1 MMPFRAGR
9 SRPAAAGVLR
19 RVSRR
24 GALQAGGVG
33 LATALIGIGP
43 ATTDRAQDA
52 TAETPAAEQFSPE
65 RQLVLTE
72 IVLSALAE
80 TSTPGA
86 LVGIWVPGQGSWSI
100 AAGISD
106 LETAA
111 PMRLDDHVRIASIT
125 KTFVATVVLQL
136 VAEGKLSLDDRLEP
150 FITGIP
156 NGDEITIRQLLNMT
170 AGLYNYINEPAI
182 AVDYDRDPLLPFT
195 PQQAVE
201 IVRAHGEADFAP
213 GTRSQYSDTNYILLG
228 LIIEQV
234 TGRSVAA
241 EITERIIVPLGLTQ
255 TSFAATPEMPEPYA
269 HGYAADDAGAPL
281 RDVTRSNPDV
291 AWTAGAMISTLDD
304 LRVWVDALVAGSL
317 LSPTLQAE
325 RLAIEEWRSE
335 PVHVGYGLGI
345 LEIGGLLGHNGG
357 IMGYGSWMMHDPE
370 TGATLVVVTNQGNT
384 TGGTASVIIFARIA
398 DLLFPG
404 RGLATLV
411 PPAIATPTP

>member
-1 MMPFRAGR
+1 MQLREGR
-9 SRPAAAGVLR
+9 PMNSDTELWRG
-19 RVSRR
+19 VSRR
-24 GALQAGGVG
+24 RALQVGGAG
-33 LATALIGIGP
+33 LATTLVGLGS
-43 ATTDRAQDA
+43 A
-52 TAETPAAEQFSPE
+52 TARRAEDVTPETAAAEQFSPE
-65 RQLVLTE
+65 QQLALTD
-72 IVLSALAE
+72 IVLSALTE

-86 LVGIWVPGQGSWSI
+86 LVGVWYPGQGDWTI
-100 AAGISD
+100 AAGIGD

-136 VAEGKLSLDDRLEP
+136 VDEGMLSLDDRLEP

-170 AGLYNYINEPAI
+170 AGIYSYINDPVI
-182 AVDYDRDPLLPFT
+182 AVDYDRDPLLPFI
-195 PQQAVE
+195 PEQAVA
-201 IVRAHGEADFAP
+201 IVRAHGEADFPP

-241 EITERIIVPLGLTQ
+241 EIAERIIVPLGLTQ
-255 TSFAATPEMPEPYA
+255 TSFAATPEMPDPYA
-269 HGYAADDAGAPL
+269 HGYAVDHVGAPL

-291 AWTAGAMISTLDD
+291 AWAAGAMISTMDD

-317 LSPTLQAE
+317 LSPSLQAE

-335 PVHVGYGLGI
+335 PVRVGYGLGI

-357 IMGYGSWMMHDPE
+357 IMGYGSWMMRDPE
-370 TGATLVVVTNQGNT
+370 TGATLVVVTNQGST
-384 TGGTASVIIFARIA
+384 TGGIASVIIFGEIT
-398 DLLFPG
+398 DLLFPD
-404 RGLATLV
+404 RGFASLV
-411 PPAIATPTP
+411 PPSIATPTP

>member
-1 MMPFRAGR
+1 MPSRAGR
-9 SRPAAAGVLR
+9 SRPASADLLR

-24 GALQAGGVG
+24 RALQVGGAG
-33 LATALIGIGP
+33 LATTLVGLGS
-43 ATTDRAQDA
+43 A
-52 TAETPAAEQFSPE
+52 TARRAEDVTPETAAAEQFSPQ
-65 RQLVLTE
+65 RQLALTD
-72 IVLSALAE
+72 IVLSVLAE

-86 LVGIWVPGQGSWSI
+86 LVGIWVPGQGDWTI
-100 AAGISD
+100 AAGIGD
-106 LETAA
+106 LTTAA
-111 PMRLDDHVRIASIT
+111 PTRLDDHVRIASIT

-136 VAEGKLSLDDRLEP
+136 VEEGMLSLDDRLEP

-170 AGLYNYINEPAI
+170 AGIYNYINDPVI

-195 PQQAVE
+195 PEQAVE

-213 GTRSQYSDTNYILLG
+213 GTRSLYSDTNYILLG

-234 TGRSVAA
+234 TGGSVAA

-269 HGYAADDAGAPL
+269 HGYAVDHVGAPL

-291 AWTAGAMISTLDD
+291 AWAAGAMISTMDD

-370 TGATLVVVTNQGNT
+370 TSATLMVVTNLGST
-384 TGGTASVIIFARIA
+384 TGGIASVIIFAKIA
-398 DLLFPG
+398 DLLFPD
-404 RGLATLV
+404 RGLAALV